1 MPKARVNSSIDHLS
15 SYHSNSF
22 SVRDELRTNFAL
34 KDCADFHTVN
44 MASRRRVSEVAKD
57 ITTNRKDN
65 LSART
70 NNKNK
75 AASEP
80 TTTTAAA
87 NDSVIN
93 REASTNATIAKAD
106 GRVANN
112 KRRSTNRSALK
123 KHEGANEGVTADKST
138 THQTGTPNE
147 PEHEEEPQGKK
158 RNPPTS
164 KEKGMKGSGR
174 GMGAASK
181 HSRKRGKIEQR
192 RRRWHGM

>member
-1 MPKARVNSSIDHLS
+1 MPKARVNSSIDQLS
-15 SYHSNSF
+15 SYHFNSF
-22 SVRDELRTNFAL
+22 SVRDERRTNFAL
-34 KDCADFHTVN
+34 KDCAELHTVN
-44 MASRRRVSEVAKD
+44 MASRRRVSEVGTG
-57 ITTNRKDN
+57 ITTNRKDS
-65 LSART
+65 LSARS

-80 TTTTAAA
+80 TTTTTT
-87 NDSVIN
+87 NDIVIN

-112 KRRSTNRSALK
+112 KRRSTNRSAPK
-123 KHEGANEGVTADKST
+123 KHEGANEGVTAGEST
-138 THQTGTPNE
+138 SHQTGTPNE
-147 PEHEEEPQGKK
+147 PGYEEEPQGKK
-158 RNPPTS
+158 RNPATS
-164 KEKGMKGSGR
+164 KEKGVKGSGL